1 MIEEL
6 KQQLHAK
13 TTRLKRYEERVNQ
26 YKINRMFI
34 QTQKMIYQQM
44 DGIRNK
50 NNEKSN
56 TKMR

>member
-44 DGIRNK
+44 DGIGNK
-50 NNEKSN
+50 NNEKPN

>member
-26 YKINRMFI
+26 CKINRMFI

-50 NNEKSN
+50 NEKPN

>member
-13 TTRLKRYEERVNQ
+13 TTRLKRYEERVNK

-50 NNEKSN
+50 NNEKPN

>member
-50 NNEKSN
+50 NEKPN